1 MMKLYDDVIKE
12 ISALLSP
19 YPCRKIAAAPKSS
32 WKDAGGGSLV
42 LRGDMAYELGG
53 SGLPAVG
60 GTLLTTESSL
70 VPEDEIL
77 LYGKDLGRIQR
88 DTAYARLAFVRVR
101 EDCLGE
107 GNALYEEIR
116 RMEYTRYHVFP
127 EGFMMRIS
135 AASER
140 EQVRIGRSSLRKGL
154 GFAQPGRMFSEA
166 YHRNPKVEAV
176 KLIFITLSDFP
187 YPELERQVKKAE
199 QITKAI
205 DHILKNLAMD
215 CGACSLKQIC
225 DEVEGMKE
233 LHFGTANRS
242 SS

>member
-1 MMKLYDDVIKE
+1 MKLYDDVIKE

-19 YPCRKIAAAPKSS
+19 YPGRRLAAAKKSG
-32 WKDAGGGSLV
+32 WKDVGGDSLI

-60 GTLLTTESSL
+60 GTLLTAENSL

-77 LYGKDLGRIQR
+77 LYGKDLDRLQK

-101 EDCLGE
+101 EDSLGE
-107 GNALYEEIR
+107 GNALYEKIR

-140 EQVRIGRSSLRKGL
+140 EMVRVGRDAVGRGL
-154 GFAQPGRMFSEA
+154 DFGAAGRMFLEA
-166 YHRNPKVEAV
+166 FHRDPGTEAV
-176 KLIFITLSDFP
+176 RLIFITLPDFP
-187 YPELERQVKKAE
+187 YRELEGLVKRSG

-205 DHILKNLAMD
+205 DHIFKNLTMD
-215 CGACSLKQIC
+215 CKACSLKQIC

-233 LHFGTANRS
+233 LHFGTGKIRS
-242 SS
+242 

>member
-12 ISALLSP
+12 IYALLSP

-140 EQVRIGRSSLRKGL
+140 EMVRVSRAALVRGL
-154 GFAQPGRMFSEA
+154 NFQAAGKMFLEA
-166 YHRNPKVEAV
+166 FHRNPGTEAV
-176 KLIFITLSDFP
+176 RLIFMTLPDFP
-187 YPELERQVKKAE
+187 YRELEGLVKRSE

-205 DHILKNLAMD
+205 DHIFKNLTMD
-215 CGACSLKQIC
+215 CKACSLKQIC

-233 LHFGTANRS
+233 LHFGTGNIRN
-242 SS
+242 